1 MVGRQKLPTKDEL
14 RRYRA
19 LQELGCIACRVNGV
33 TRGAI
38 PEIHH
43 LVEGNKRLGNAYT
56 IPLCTW
62 HHRGEASSQ
71 WEKLKGPS
79 LATSKREFVA
89 EYGTERELL
98 DAVNK
103 ILEHQGLQLSRAC

>member
-1 MVGRQKLPTKDEL
+1 MVGRQAPPNKDEI

-19 LQELGCIACRVNGV
+19 LKELGCIACRINGV
-33 TRGAI
+33 TRVAI

-79 LATSKREFVA
+79 LARSKREFI
-89 EYGTERELL
+89 EESGTERELL
-98 DAVNK
+98 ESVNK
-103 ILEHQGLQLSRAC
+103 ILMRQGLQL

>member
-1 MVGRQKLPTKDEL
+1 MVGRQKPPTKDEL
-14 RRYRA
+14 RRYHA
-19 LQELGCIACRVNGV
+19 LQELGCIACRINGV
-33 TRGAI
+33 SHGAI

-43 LVEGNKRLGNAYT
+43 LVEGNKRLGNDYT
-56 IPLCTW
+56 IPLCAW
-62 HHRGEASSQ
+62 HHRGEAASQ

-79 LATSKREFVA
+79 LARSKREFIA

-103 ILEHQGLQLSRAC
+103 IIERQGLQL

>member
-1 MVGRQKLPTKDEL
+1 MVGRQATTTKDEL
-14 RRYRA
+14 RRYCA
-19 LQELGCIACRVNGV
+19 LKELGCIACRINGV
-33 TRGAI
+33 TREAI

-43 LVEGNKRLGNAYT
+43 LVEGNRRLGNAYT

-79 LATSKREFVA
+79 LARSKRKFIE

-98 DAVNK
+98 EAVNK

>member
-1 MVGRQKLPTKDEL
+1 MVGKQKNITKSD
-14 RRYRA
+14 RFRFNA
-19 LQELGCIACRVNGV
+19 LKDIGCICCKLDGICPN
-33 TRGAI
+33 I
-38 PEIHH
+38 PTEIHH
-43 LVEGNKRLGNAYT
+43 LVEGNNRLGNTYT

-79 LATSKREFVA
+79 LARSKREFVA

-103 ILEHQGLQLSRAC
+103 IVEHQ